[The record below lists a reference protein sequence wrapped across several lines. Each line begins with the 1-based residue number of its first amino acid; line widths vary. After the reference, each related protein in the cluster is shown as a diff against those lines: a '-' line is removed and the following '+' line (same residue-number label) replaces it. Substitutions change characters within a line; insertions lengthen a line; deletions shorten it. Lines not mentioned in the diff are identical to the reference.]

1 MRILEA
7 ARQGR
12 RECPYQADMGATEDA
27 ASWRPGPQI
36 DMDAHSES
44 SSTPLLSS
52 APATSVALTG
62 DERLRRY
69 AELAVRVGANV
80 QPGQDVVVTCLV
92 EHVEIAR
99 EITREAYRAGAKH
112 VVVQFNDL
120 HTRRAAIELGPE
132 EELGWTPPHMLDWL
146 RRWEVE
152 NPALISLTGNP
163 NPDLLAD
170 LDPALVGRSEA
181 KELRLA
187 FLENVRGRHVNWV
200 IVAAPNRGWA
210 TQVFGEPD
218 VERLWDA
225 VAAATRLFEPDPVAA
240 WKAHADKL
248 QRRADGLNERRF
260 DALHFSGPGTDL
272 TVGLLPAAR
281 WQCATF
287 ETAKGIEH
295 IPNVPTEEVFVCP
308 DWRRTEGTVRS
319 TYPLVT
325 AGTRVS
331 GLEVRFEGGKMVEV
345 EAESGGEI
353 IRQQIATDA
362 QAPYVGEIAL
372 VDGSSPV
379 KQTGLVFCDTLF
391 DENATCHM
399 AFGDGLAETLDEDVP
414 REELLEH
421 GVNVSGI
428 HVDFMIG
435 GAEVD
440 VDGLDE
446 DGNAT
451 PIIRGD
457 AWQLH

>member
-1 MRILEA
+1 MTA
-7 ARQGR
+7 A
-12 RECPYQADMGATEDA
+12 PV
-27 ASWRPGPQI
+27 
-36 DMDAHSES
+36 
-44 SSTPLLSS
+44 S
-52 APATSVALTG
+52 AVGLTG

-80 QPGQDVVVTCLV
+80 QRGQDVVVTCLV
-92 EHVEIAR
+92 EHAEIAR
-99 EITREAYRAGAKH
+99 AIVREAYRAGAKH
-112 VVVQFNDL
+112 VVVQYGDL

-132 EELGWTPPHMLDWL
+132 AELGWSAPYMLDWV
-146 RRWEVE
+146 RRWDEE

-163 NPDLLAD
+163 DPDLLAG
-170 LDPALVGRSEA
+170 LDPALVGRSEP

-187 FLENVRGRHVNWV
+187 YLENIRGRHINWV
-200 IVAAPNRGWA
+200 IVAAPNEGWA

-225 VAAATRLFEPDPVAA
+225 VATATRLFEPDPVAA
-240 WKAHADKL
+240 WKAHAEKL
-248 QRRADGLNERRF
+248 QHRADTLNDLGL
-260 DALHFSGPGTDL
+260 DALRFTGPGTDL
-272 TVGLLPAAR
+272 TVGLLPETR
-281 WQCATF
+281 WQCASAT
-287 ETAKGIEH
+287 TAKGIEF
-295 IPNVPTEEVFVCP
+295 IPNVPTEEVFTSP

-319 TYPLVT
+319 TYPLLT

-331 GLEVRFEGGKMVEV
+331 GLELRFEGGKVVEV
-345 EAESGGEI
+345 NADSGAEI
-353 IRQQIATDA
+353 IRQQVAADE

-372 VDGSSPV
+372 VDGLSPV

-399 AFGDGLAETLDEDVP
+399 ALGDGMPETLDGDIP
-414 REELLEH
+414 RDELLGH

-435 GAEVD
+435 GEEVD
-440 VDGLDE
+440 VDGLDQ

-457 AWQLH
+457 VWQLA

>member
-1 MRILEA
+1 VTA
-7 ARQGR
+7 DGR
-12 RECPYQADMGATEDA
+12 LQ
-27 ASWRPGPQI
+27 
-36 DMDAHSES
+36 
-44 SSTPLLSS
+44 
-52 APATSVALTG
+52 
-62 DERLRRY
+62 RY

-80 QPGQDVVVTCLV
+80 QEGQDVVLTCLV
-92 EHVEIAR
+92 EHAEIAR
-99 EITREAYRAGAKH
+99 AITREAYRAGAKH
-112 VVVQFNDL
+112 VIVQYGDL

-132 EELGWTPPHMLDWL
+132 EELGWSAPYFLDWV
-146 RRWEVE
+146 RRWDDE
-152 NPALISLTGNP
+152 NPAVISLTGNP

-181 KELRLA
+181 RDLRLA
-187 FLENVRGRHVNWV
+187 FIENIRGRHINWV
-200 IVAAPNRGWA
+200 IVAAPNEGWA

-225 VAAATRLFEPDPVAA
+225 VAGATRLFEPDPVAS
-240 WKAHADKL
+240 WKAHAEML
-248 QRRADGLNERRF
+248 QRRADALNERRF

-272 TVGLLPAAR
+272 TVGLLPATR

-287 ETAKGIEH
+287 ETAQGIGH
-295 IPNVPTEEVFVCP
+295 IPNIPTEEVFTSP

-319 TYPLVT
+319 TYPLVA

-331 GLEVRFEGGKMVEV
+331 GLELRFEAGKIVEV
-345 EAESGGEI
+345 DAESGAEI
-353 IRQQIATDA
+353 IRQQLATDE
-362 QAPYVGEIAL
+362 QAPYAGEIAL

-399 AFGDGLAETLDEDVP
+399 AFGDGLPETLDGDVP

-440 VDGLDE
+440 VAGLDR

-451 PIIRGD
+451 PIISGD
-457 AWQLH
+457 VWQLD